1 MIFAW
6 ERSGNGFGQHG
17 ERDQRDAGWGHVD
30 PKIDLVDGGDRGSYV
45 NLKYGRRSHHLYLWH
60 IGDTMGVLKNVLGV
74 LSGEVALD

>member
-1 MIFAW
+1 M
-6 ERSGNGFGQHG
+6 
-17 ERDQRDAGWGHVD
+17 
-30 PKIDLVDGGDRGSYV
+30 DGGDRGSYV